1 MRAMGLG
8 LLVLVFSATALAG
21 IEDLGPATCG
31 SLNNAYGPFDYR
43 TATEEQ
49 HRMVEGAHF
58 LSYIESLKRGK
69 NAVTPGPDIDYTLR
83 VFPNHH
89 RALLSMMNLSFKE
102 KREQPIGSNFKIE
115 CWMERGERW
124 RPDDEIVKLLF
135 GTYLLKQGRRG
146 EARVKLD
153 AADKLISGKGDY
165 SVGPN
170 ALYNLGLAFFMLGD
184 KERALAYAQKA
195 YAQNYPLPGLREMLK
210 KSGHWREVRPVSMS
224 SAPAAEASAVR

>member
-1 MRAMGLG
+1 MSRLHKKCLAASSCPHG

-58 LSYIESLKRGK
+58 LGYIESLKRGK

-89 RALLSMMNLSFKE
+89 RALLL
-102 KREQPIGSNFKIE
+102 QQGILDQHTAPL
-115 CWMERGERW
+115 GE
-124 RPDDEIVKLLF
+124 EAQGVVKLGNFVGWRRGQL
-135 GTYLLKQGRRG
+135 LLKLL
-146 EARVKLD
+146 ADVSVKTH
-153 AADKLISGKGDY
+153 IGKW
-165 SVGPN
+165 
-170 ALYNLGLAFFMLGD
+170 A
-184 KERALAYAQKA
+184 
-195 YAQNYPLPGLREMLK
+195 
-210 KSGHWREVRPVSMS
+210 W
-224 SAPAAEASAVR
+224 ASARMSASLRVDLLATTQRSKKGARPRHRLAVF